1 MFVAS
6 STRRCSAEA
15 RVCRWRSSCNLDLD
29 KYREAWDSN
38 RNEKDDAADAGLS
51 LFVCVQ
57 IVDNDWRIR
66 GLFDVTYV
74 SLILSS
80 MLSNLEGK
88 HISAEAREA
97 GTQHMYVI
105 VITSGKARL
114 SSDNNANSIS
124 LSLFD

>member
-15 RVCRWRSSCNLDLD
+15 RVRGWRSSCNLDLD

-38 RNEKDDAADAGLS
+38 RNEKDDAADAGVS

-80 MLSNLEGK
+80 MLSN
-88 HISAEAREA
+88 
-97 GTQHMYVI
+97 VI

-114 SSDNNANSIS
+114 TSDNNANSIS